1 MFPKSTYPEVLIN
14 LISEADAVSCDL
26 DRNTIIEPPMYLA
39 QRCNLDTFNHKK
51 KKKKECKSFLT
62 YKDCKAN
69 IYLRKE
75 KHYSSKSRFFV

>member
-39 QRCNLDTFNHKK
+39 QRCNLDTFNLKK
-51 KKKKECKSFLT
+51 KKKVQKLS
-62 YKDCKAN
+62 
-69 IYLRKE
+69 YL
-75 KHYSSKSRFFV
+75 